1 MRLAILATTALLAA
15 CSQEAEA
22 PKKAA
27 APATI
32 PPGEYEVTA
41 TVKSLR
47 STDKT
52 AVPTFAKQGDTRT
65 VRGCVRSDGLPAPEL
80 LAARG
85 DSCTIQNPF
94 VSNGRM
100 NFQLNCNRPGS
111 GNVMSDVTGT
121 FTADGFTGTL
131 ISTSFFAASGDYRLE
146 EDITARKIADQCT
159 ATGGAA
165 GAPKA

>member
-1 MRLAILATTALLAA
+1 MRALVIIGTLALAA
-15 CSQEAEA
+15 CGQEAEA

-41 TVKSLR
+41 IVKSLR

-52 AVPTFAKQGDTRT
+52 PLPTFAKQGDTRT
-65 VRGCVRSDGLPAPEL
+65 VRGCVGSDGLPAPEL

-85 DSCTIQNPF
+85 DSCKIQNPF

-100 NFQLNCNRPGS
+100 NFQLNCDRPGQ

-121 FTADGFTGTL
+121 FTAEGFTGTL
-131 ISTSFFAASGDYRLE
+131 IATSFFTGSGDYRLE
-146 EDITARKIADQCT
+146 EEITARKVADQCT
-159 ATGGAA
+159 AGGGTA